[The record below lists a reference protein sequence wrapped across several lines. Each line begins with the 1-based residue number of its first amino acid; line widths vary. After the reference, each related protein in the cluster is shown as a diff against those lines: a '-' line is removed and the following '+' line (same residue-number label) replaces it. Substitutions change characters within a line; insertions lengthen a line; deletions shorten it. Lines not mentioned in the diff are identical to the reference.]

1 MIARIVLLA
10 LALVAVVTFADL
22 FSSPVR
28 PCEAPIQQYSKTKEA
43 NKNTEEYCSAGK
55 IIIFWRAV
63 GRLVDRW
70 HDDLLAAAT
79 IVIAIFTV
87 VLVSVSNRQ
96 AGLMESAIAAAHDA
110 NEISLKHMI
119 ADQRAWLTVGD
130 LEVTQDIVFNATQG
144 GAVLLVSV
152 KITNIGKTPAV
163 NAYSFMD
170 IVFDYAAAVD
180 AVARIAQESLDNKGS
195 STRVVLPGDS
205 YKREWALDLPTPEK
219 SIRIFPIVVGCTT
232 YNIVPDDTVHQTGF
246 VFGLFEKD
254 QATGRFRAPLVV
266 NVPRIPKETIGWD
279 ASTGGFAT

>member
-10 LALVAVVTFADL
+10 LALVAAVTLADW

-28 PCEAPIQQYSKTKEA
+28 PCEAPIQQHSETKEA
-43 NKNTEEYCSAGK
+43 NKSAEEYCSAGK
-55 IIIFWRAV
+55 IIAFWRAV
-63 GRLVDRW
+63 GRLVDTW

-79 IVIAIFTV
+79 VVIAIFTV

-130 LEVTQDIVFNATQG
+130 LEVTQDIVFSAAQG
-144 GAVLLVSV
+144 GAVLFVSV
-152 KITNIGKTPAV
+152 KITNIGKTPAL
-163 NAYSFMD
+163 NAYTYMD
-170 IVFDYAAAVD
+170 IIFDYFSAPE
-180 AVARIAQESLDNKGS
+180 AVAKMAQSARDTKAN
-195 STRVVLPGDS
+195 STRVVLPGDF
-205 YKREWALDLPTPEK
+205 YKREWALDLPTPDK
-219 SIRIFPIVVGCTT
+219 GTHIHPIVIGCTS
-232 YNIVPDDTVHQTGF
+232 YSIVPDGTLHQTGF

-254 QATGRFRAPLVV
+254 QATGRFKFPLQV

-279 ASTGGFAT
+279 AATGGFAD